1 VAQDYIKAMEWWR
14 LAAAQGDLD
23 AQYNLGVCYERGEGV
38 EVDYEEAVKWY
49 RIAAKAGHEDA
60 YRALDALSEL

>member
-1 VAQDYIKAMEWWR
+1 MEWWR

-49 RIAAKAGHEDA
+49 RIAARAGHEDA